1 MATSINSSA
10 LVILST
16 LESRGMMWAAMRRQK
31 RRRLGSVASGA
42 EAEAEAEA
50 EDSGVRLIMG
60 WGGSGKSRQGF
71 EFAARSKGGVV
82 FLSLTAALLSSV
94 PDSVNVVLKLTIA
107 AFVNRPD
114 LIIPAGACL
123 YIDEVSMVPPHLMDT
138 ILRRARGHTVLCTGD
153 VFQIQPIAAATATR
167 QWFFES
173 PEFVR
178 RGADATVVTEQHRLT
193 GPECA
198 DVRRLLEAVAF
209 QKGGADAEW
218 KHEMTEFVLSRVAPS
233 PPAAQ
238 LIVFSNDQ
246 IRRETT
252 AWAKRT
258 GAMLDRHGLCVG
270 LPATITT
277 NKIEASSS
285 TRVTYTYRNG
295 DTGVIERIT
304 DHAVGIRVDGTLVT
318 VPHGGVGN
326 VIPQVKSAVAQT
338 ADAAQ
343 GKTIDDP
350 VHVVFPSTFFPH
362 PARILVAASRSK
374 VVSFAVEDK
383 AAFARG
389 MQEAA
394 FDPKAVAYA
403 KKACRS
409 D

>member
-1 MATSINSSA
+1 
-10 LVILST
+10 
-16 LESRGMMWAAMRRQK
+16 MMWAAMRRQK
-31 RRRLGSVASGA
+31 RRRVGSVASEADA
-42 EAEAEAEA
+42 ED

-82 FLSLTAALLSSV
+82 FLSLTAALLASV
-94 PDSVNVVLKLTIA
+94 PDSINVVYKLTIA
-107 AFVNRPD
+107 AFVNRPG

-123 YIDEVSMVPPHLMDT
+123 YIDEVSMVPPHLMDS

-153 VFQIQPIAAATATR
+153 VFQIQPIAAVAATR

-173 PEFVR
+173 PEFLR

-193 GPECA
+193 GPDCT

-209 QKGGADAEW
+209 QTGTDAAW

-233 PPAAQ
+233 PPSAH

-246 IRRETT
+246 IRRETV

-258 GAMLDRHGLCVG
+258 GATLDRHGLCVG

-285 TRVTYTYRNG
+285 TRVTYAYRNG

-304 DHAVGIRVDGTLVT
+304 DHAVSVRVDGTLVT

-350 VHVVFPSTFFPH
+350 VHVIFPSTFFPH

-374 VVSFAVEDK
+374 VVSFTVDDK

-389 MQEAA
+389 MQAAA

-403 KKACRS
+403 KKVCRS

>member
-1 MATSINSSA
+1 
-10 LVILST
+10 
-16 LESRGMMWAAMRRQK
+16 MWAAMRRQK
-31 RRRLGSVASGA
+31 RRRVGSVASEADVEDDA
-42 EAEAEAEA
+42 ED
-50 EDSGVRLIMG
+50 EDSGVRLKLIMG

-82 FLSLTAALLSSV
+82 FLSLTAALLASV
-94 PDSVNVVLKLTIA
+94 PDSINVVYKLTIA
-107 AFVNRPD
+107 AFVNRPG

-123 YIDEVSMVPPHLMDT
+123 YIDEVSMVPPHLMDS

-153 VFQIQPIAAATATR
+153 VFQIQPVAAVAATR

-193 GPECA
+193 GPDCA

-209 QKGGADAEW
+209 QTGTDAAW

-258 GAMLDRHGLCVG
+258 GATLDRHGLCVG

-285 TRVTYTYRNG
+285 TRVTYAYRNG

-304 DHAVGIRVDGTLVT
+304 DHAVSVRVDGTLVT

-403 KKACRS
+403 KKVCRS